1 MISSPLVLNDRP
13 RRLEDV
19 VHGAGFAETALRVI
33 QRVATAA
40 DDGEVLELLHL
51 AKHALGADVAVFA
64 SFIRDDDSHESFRF
78 LVAADPRWCL
88 VYQTRGWFAN
98 DAWLLY
104 AATHSEPT
112 ADTNIPLR
120 TKGQRE
126 ARQLAAEH
134 GAVSAYIVPAPAG
147 AGLSRLGVLV
157 LGSTRPG
164 FFDSPGVASIKVLA
178 RSLAME
184 MHEWWVRQVR
194 KEVIASNKVTEEE
207 MRLLRLEREG
217 RSTKEI
223 AEILAVSVS
232 SVDSRF
238 QRLNA
243 KFNMPSRRATARL
256 AAEYGLI

>member
-1 MISSPLVLNDRP
+1 MYSLPLTPTDGA

-19 VHGAGFAETALRVI
+19 VQSPDFAEKALRLI
-33 QRVATAA
+33 QRIPSAA
-40 DDGEVLELLHL
+40 DDGEMLELLRL
-51 AKHALGADVAVFA
+51 AKHALGADVAVFV
-64 SFIRDDDSHESFRF
+64 SFIRDDDSRESFRF
-78 LVAADPRWCL
+78 IVAADPRWCL
-88 VYQTRGWFAN
+88 VYQSRGWFAN

-120 TKGQRE
+120 TKGQHE
-126 ARQLAAEH
+126 ARQLAADH

-147 AGLSRLGVLV
+147 GGLSRLGVLV
-157 LGSTRPG
+157 LGSTRRG
-164 FFDSPGVASIKVLA
+164 YFDSPSAASIKILA

-194 KEVIASNKVTEEE
+194 KEVIATNKVTEDDL
-207 MRLLRLEREG
+207 RLLQLEREG
-217 RSTKEI
+217 KSTKEI
-223 AEILAVSVS
+223 AEILSVSVS
-232 SVDSRF
+232 SIDSRF